1 VGLFGG
7 LFKGEKLKFGDRAT
21 FVNVPPHKADQIW
34 SNERILFEIER
45 EVIENYIANEVE
57 NRLKNEQNPNKDS
70 VWKDIEN
77 KIREFYIKTKE
88 IDTKLIE
95 RVKNREFAKITPSE
109 EEIRKWWVFF
119 LGTLVA
125 ETSVIA
131 LQAVFGG
138 AGFNL
143 MIILVI
149 IIYSILLGGG
159 GFFLGQALGL
169 IMKDYEFAKRGELT
183 KENRSSVVDV
193 LLSAIFGILAIA
205 FVAVVR
211 SFSVETP
218 REKFTV
224 IGITVL
230 LGLLVAL
237 TDGYR
242 KKLSELRKHFLEDLQ
257 RGLEQIA
264 TKLHSEMLDSYRIT
278 FERVWEENVKKKFG
292 ESKENQQEVKG

>member
-7 LFKGEKLKFGDRAT
+7 LFKGEKLKFGDRAA

-77 KIREFYIKTKE
+77 KIRKFYIKTEE

-95 RVKNREFAKITPSE
+95 RVKNREFAKITPSKGT
-109 EEIRKWWVFF
+109 IYGWWF
-119 LGTLVA
+119 LLIVGLVA
-125 ETSVIA
+125 ETSILV
-131 LQAVFGG
+131 LQSVFGG
-138 AGFNL
+138 AGFNP
-143 MIILVI
+143 VI
-149 IIYSILLGGG
+149 IFYGFLLGGG
-159 GFFLGQALGL
+159 GFFLGKAIGE
-169 IMKDYEFAKRGELT
+169 IMKHYEFAIRGELT
-183 KENRSSVVDV
+183 KENRLKVVEV
-193 LLSAIFGILAIA
+193 LKFGTAGILIIA
-205 FVAVVR
+205 FIAVVR

-224 IGITVL
+224 IGLTVL
-230 LGLLVAL
+230 LGLSVAL
-237 TDGYR
+237 IEGYR
-242 KKLSELRKHFLEDLQ
+242 KKLSELRNHFLEDLQ
-257 RGLEQIA
+257 RGLQQIA